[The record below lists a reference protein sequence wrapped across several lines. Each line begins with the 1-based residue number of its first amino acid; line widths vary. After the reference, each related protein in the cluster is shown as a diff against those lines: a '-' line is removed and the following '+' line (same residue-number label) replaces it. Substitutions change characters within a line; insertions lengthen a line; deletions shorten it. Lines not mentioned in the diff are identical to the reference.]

1 MGGKKE
7 IIDAIEAEF
16 DIGLSGLPA
25 YEFSYLF
32 RPKLEE
38 LASKTLESMREWLS
52 IIKQGRITHRDRNRV
67 IDNFAREGALKRS
80 LGLIEYT
87 EKELEEIEE

>member
-1 MGGKKE
+1 M
-7 IIDAIEAEF
+7 I
-16 DIGLSGLPA
+16 
-25 YEFSYLF
+25 
-32 RPKLEE
+32 
-38 LASKTLESMREWLS
+38 EWLS

-67 IDNFAREGALKRS
+67 IDNFEREGALKRS